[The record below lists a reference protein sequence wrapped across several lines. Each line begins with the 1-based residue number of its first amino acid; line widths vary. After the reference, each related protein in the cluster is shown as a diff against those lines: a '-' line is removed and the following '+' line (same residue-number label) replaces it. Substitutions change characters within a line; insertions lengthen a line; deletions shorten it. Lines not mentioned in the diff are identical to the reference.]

1 MTRTGER
8 RQNAQKPWHGNR
20 GCLHQSRI
28 TNHEPQFLIDTPA
41 IRNALNPF
49 AFNKNSISN
58 RHTFRG
64 YRPIFRRPA
73 LAALILLIAAAAL
86 PARFR
91 QTNSEYQSRRAKL
104 RATLD
109 APLILYGYTGKED
122 ASEVALF
129 FQEPYF
135 YYLTGHSEPG
145 AALLLLPDTA
155 PGPHETLYIP
165 PRNHEQEAWEG
176 RRMAFD
182 DSGLVEK
189 TGFEAIR
196 SSDNLRGDLENLAKI
211 FPDFNTVMPPS

>member
-8 RQNAQKPWHGNR
+8 RQNASKPWHRAR
-20 GCLHQSRI
+20 GCLQQSRV
-28 TNHEPQFLIDTPA
+28 TNHESHFLIVTPA
-41 IRNALNPF
+41 IRNALNFF
-49 AFNKNSISN
+49 ASNKTAASN
-58 RHTFRG
+58 RHTFG
-64 YRPIFRRPA
+64 GHPSIFRCPA
-73 LAALILLIAAAAL
+73 FAVFLLLIAAAAL

-91 QTNSEYQSRRAKL
+91 QPNSEYQSRRAKL
-104 RATLD
+104 RATLY

-196 SSDNLRGDLENLAKI
+196 SSDNLRGDLENLAKK